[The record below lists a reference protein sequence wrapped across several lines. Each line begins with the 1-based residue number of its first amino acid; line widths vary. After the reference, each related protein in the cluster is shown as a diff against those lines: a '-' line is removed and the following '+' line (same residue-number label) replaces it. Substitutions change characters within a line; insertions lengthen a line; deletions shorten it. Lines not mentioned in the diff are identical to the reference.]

1 MFRNMRNIKSLFI
14 IIIFT
19 TSLSACKIDFEGD
32 IYTSDLMD
40 VLENR
45 SQIDIPMLVS
55 FQVSSCDED
64 LYDLHSTLSDY
75 FLEYSYIGCEVGND
89 FMSYVTSRV
98 RVPINSSQDDF
109 ENADSL
115 IGYLV
120 QEFDDGIYV
129 YTMLNQL
136 SFDMLSNYV
145 ESQTFQSLDLSESTL
160 IVNVHNDLRYLNLS
174 VFPGFVDGD
183 PTVYVK
189 DYEMEKRDIL
199 TILNSDSSA
208 AHLQIYGWSPIFY
221 IQNNQI

>member
-75 FLEYSYIGCEVGND
+75 FLEYSYIGCEVG
-89 FMSYVTSRV
+89 S
-98 RVPINSSQDDF
+98 
-109 ENADSL
+109 
-115 IGYLV
+115 
-120 QEFDDGIYV
+120 
-129 YTMLNQL
+129 
-136 SFDMLSNYV
+136 
-145 ESQTFQSLDLSESTL
+145 
-160 IVNVHNDLRYLNLS
+160 
-174 VFPGFVDGD
+174 
-183 PTVYVK
+183 
-189 DYEMEKRDIL
+189 
-199 TILNSDSSA
+199 
-208 AHLQIYGWSPIFY
+208 W
-221 IQNNQI
+221 

>member
-1 MFRNMRNIKSLFI
+1 MFCDLKNIKTLFYV
-14 IIIFT
+14 IIFVS
-19 TSLSACKIDFEGD
+19 SLSACKIDFEGD

-45 SQIDIPMLVS
+45 AQIDIPMIVS

-109 ENADSL
+109 ENTDSL

-145 ESQTFQSLDLSESTL
+145 
-160 IVNVHNDLRYLNLS
+160 
-174 VFPGFVDGD
+174 
-183 PTVYVK
+183 
-189 DYEMEKRDIL
+189 
-199 TILNSDSSA
+199 
-208 AHLQIYGWSPIFY
+208 
-221 IQNNQI
+221 